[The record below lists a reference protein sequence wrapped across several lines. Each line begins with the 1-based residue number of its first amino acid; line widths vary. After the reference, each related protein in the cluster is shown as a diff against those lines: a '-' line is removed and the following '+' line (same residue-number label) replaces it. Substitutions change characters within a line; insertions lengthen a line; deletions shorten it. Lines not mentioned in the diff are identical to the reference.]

1 MEVGLDSLEGNSVGT
16 YFSLEDPTFLVLRDG
31 DQGTWSLDGP
41 LVPASLQVSPFS
53 VTAELFFTN
62 FTSFVNMR
70 EQFQH

>member
-16 YFSLEDPTFLVLRDG
+16 YFSLEDLVLRDG